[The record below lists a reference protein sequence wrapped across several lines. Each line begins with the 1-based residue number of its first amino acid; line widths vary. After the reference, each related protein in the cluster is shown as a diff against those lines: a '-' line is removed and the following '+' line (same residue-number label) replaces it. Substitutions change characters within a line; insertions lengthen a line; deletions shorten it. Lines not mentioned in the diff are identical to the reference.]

1 MLFRSYANSTPIPAS
16 STLLR
21 EDVYR
26 ARNLKG
32 SYDVNG
38 LNLSYD
44 ARQEFSPYNNQNIAS
59 TALKGMVEQN
69 PVNKLFFSSENMQR
83 IQKKIKI
90 SVYEKSN
97 GKFKLEED
105 QDESDLIIVMR
116 SVYFDHCKNL
126 PDNPIRQVKKLNE
139 QQSSVASD
147 ILTVI
152 MANEEPADWKNS
164 IKNYCENP
172 IDQKQER
179 VNKVLNVAAEH
190 QVDNYV
196 AALLYSSRKK

>member
-1 MLFRSYANSTPIPAS
+1 MNYSPINQQLTYANSAPIPAS

-21 EDVYR
+21 QDVYR

-32 SYDVNG
+32 SYDVNN

-44 ARQEFSPYNNQNIAS
+44 ARLEFSPYNNQKIAS
-59 TALKGMVEQN
+59 TALQGMVEQN

-116 SVYFDHCKNL
+116 TVYFDRCKNL
-126 PDNPIRQVKKLNE
+126 PDNPVRQVKKLN
-139 QQSSVASD
+139 QQVVDYLIPDLITNIRQYYGYIRDISTPITPPMRPVSTSSSGRR
-147 ILTVI
+147 ILPSYT
-152 MANEEPADWKNS
+152 NLWK
-164 IKNYCENP
+164 
-172 IDQKQER
+172 
-179 VNKVLNVAAEH
+179 
-190 QVDNYV
+190 
-196 AALLYSSRKK
+196 